1 MKVHTNVLQLF
12 EFVKNCQSGF
22 KVILEQRIVDSGSLK
37 NHNQRTVYLVI
48 SKALKKWTV
57 SMKEQ

>member
-1 MKVHTNVLQLF
+1 LQLF
-12 EFVKNCQSGF
+12 EFIKNCQSGF

-37 NHNQRTVYLVI
+37 NHNQRTVCLVI